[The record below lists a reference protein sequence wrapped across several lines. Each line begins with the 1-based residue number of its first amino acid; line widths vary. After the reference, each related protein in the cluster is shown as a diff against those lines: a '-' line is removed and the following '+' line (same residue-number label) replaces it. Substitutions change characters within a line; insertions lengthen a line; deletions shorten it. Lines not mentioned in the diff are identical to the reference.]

1 MEAYRSA
8 LAVHRSRVVELLRA
22 WDEDVETVDFRTF
35 SRALSLLDLKVDP
48 QLALA
53 LFEEFEPAEG
63 SVPLDDLEYRLRV
76 NAGLLEEGA
85 AQAAP
90 PIPPP
95 LVSLDPASDEPMAE
109 QLGRALG
116 DSEPRSRL
124 FALLRDWDVGGTGTI
139 QAADFRQALASPNPS
154 PYPDAGHLDPSPS
167 PSPSPNPSPDQ
178 ALTLLGVPMPPE
190 EAEALFGACDAE
202 GGGVLPCREQAGGS
216 AFGQLAL
223 RRLLAA
229 PWHVSCCPRLRP
241 ASANWP
247 CGVRLVGHAGVNTCL
262 SHWCIGALAHWCIGA
277 LVHWCIEA
285 YLSTQES

>member
-53 LFEEFEPAEG
+53 LFEEFEPEEG
-63 SVPLDDLEYRLRV
+63 SVPLDDLEYKLRV

-139 QAADFRQALASPNPS
+139 EAADFRQALASPNPS
-154 PYPDAGHLDPSPS
+154 PYPEAGHLDPS

-178 ALTLLGVPMPPE
+178 
-190 EAEALFGACDAE
+190 
-202 GGGVLPCREQAGGS
+202 
-216 AFGQLAL
+216 
-223 RRLLAA
+223 RR
-229 PWHVSCCPRLRP
+229 R
-241 ASANWP
+241 
-247 CGVRLVGHAGVNTCL
+247 
-262 SHWCIGALAHWCIGA
+262 
-277 LVHWCIEA
+277 
-285 YLSTQES
+285 